1 MAGIGFALRRLSRQD
16 SLNSGLQA
24 YGHAAFV
31 ACGPWLFTIL
41 ALAAVEVFG
50 STLLSREE
58 LQRFFVIVMYNFAF
72 SLVVAGPLVLVLTR
86 RLADRI
92 YAKDVSEIP
101 GMFIGSLALL
111 FVMHLAVGVPFYG
124 YVADLPEVERLLAL
138 MGFLT
143 VGGIWTAST
152 FMSALKSFS
161 SISVAFVAGM
171 ATALAAVALLSRSY
185 GVPGMLAGFDIGLA
199 VIFFVL
205 AARIFAEYPFAAE
218 QLFSFL
224 GSFQKNWEF
233 ALVGLFY
240 NAGIWVDKWIMW
252 LSPGRLVI
260 AGAMPVHPAYDSA
273 MFLSYLT
280 IIPAMT
286 MFLVVFETQFFELYL
301 RFYRSI
307 EQHATAAEIHH
318 NHDLILRALGR
329 GLRNLFVLQ
338 AVVCYVAILV
348 APALIAKVQGGIEMV
363 PIFRF
368 GVLGAFFHVML
379 LSNLV
384 VIAYFDLRRVL
395 LAVSA
400 FFFLS
405 NGGLTLAA
413 LWFGFGYEGYGYFMS
428 TLATLIFALSLTIP
442 RVLRLPYMTFI
453 GNNPGLR

>member
-1 MAGIGFALRRLSRQD
+1 MAGVGFVLRRLSRQD
-16 SLNSGLQA
+16 SLNSGLRA

-41 ALAAVEVFG
+41 ALATVEVFG
-50 STLLSREE
+50 SALLSRGE

-72 SLVVAGPLVLVLTR
+72 SLVVAGPLVLVVTR
-86 RLADRI
+86 RIADRI

-111 FVMHLAVGVPFYG
+111 FVLHLAAGVPFYG
-124 YVADLPEVERLLAL
+124 LVAELGEAERLLAL
-138 MGFLT
+138 LGFLT
-143 VGGIWTAST
+143 VGGIWVAST
-152 FMSALKSFS
+152 FMSALKSFG
-161 SISVAFVAGM
+161 SISAAFVAGM
-171 ATALAAVALLSRSY
+171 ATALAAAALLAPDH
-185 GVPGMLAGFDIGLA
+185 GVAGMLAGFDLGLA
-199 VIFFVL
+199 LIFFGL
-205 AARIFAEYPFAAE
+205 AARIFAEYPVPVE
-218 QLFSFL
+218 RPFSFL
-224 GSFQKNWEF
+224 SGFRHNWEF
-233 ALVGLFY
+233 ALVGVLY

-260 AGAMPVHPAYDSA
+260 AGAMPVHPAYDGA

-286 MFLVVFETQFFELYL
+286 MFLVAFETHFFELYL

-307 EQHATAAEIHH
+307 EQHATAAEIQL
-318 NHDLILRALGR
+318 NHELILRALGR

-348 APALIAKVQGGIEMV
+348 APALISRVQGGIEMV

-368 GVLGAFFHVML
+368 GALGALFHVML
-379 LSNLV
+379 LSTLV
-384 VIAYFDLRRVL
+384 VVAYFDLRRVL
-395 LAVSA
+395 LAVTA

-405 NGGLTLAA
+405 NAGLTLAA
-413 LWFGFGYEGYGYFMS
+413 LWLGFGYDGYGYFLS

-453 GNNPGLR
+453 ANNPGLR